1 MAKSKKNKT
10 KIESW
15 GSKPYIVTVLI
26 FLTWMVFFDKHSV
39 LKQVKVSKTLAAI
52 ETEIEDYEVKYSQ
65 ALEEKKIFE
74 ENKEK
79 FAREEYNF
87 SEEGEQIFIIK

>member
-1 MAKSKKNKT
+1 MAKSKK
-10 KIESW
+10 KIANNESW
-15 GSKPYIVTVLI
+15 GHKPYIITVLV

-39 LKQVKVSKTLAAI
+39 LKQVKVSKTLAAV
-52 ETEIEDYEVKYSQ
+52 ETEIEDYKVKYEE

-87 SEEGEQIFIIK
+87 SQEGEQIFIIK

>member
-1 MAKSKKNKT
+1 MSKSKNQKS
-10 KIESW
+10 KITNW
-15 GSKPYIVTVLI
+15 GRKPYVITVLV
-26 FLTWMVFFDKHSV
+26 FLTWMIFFDKHSV
-39 LKQVKVSKTLAAI
+39 LKQYKVSKTLAAI
-52 ETEIEDYEVKYSQ
+52 ETEIEDYKVKYQKAS
-65 ALEEKKIFE
+65 EEKKIFE